1 MLGNMFRSSLKNRY
15 KYKKGFTLIEL
26 LLVSGMSAIL
36 FGLIIF
42 SLVGFRN
49 TSSQQSST
57 ASLVSDI
64 KSQQFKAMMG
74 ETEGRADSDNYGI
87 YFYADRYVLFHGSSF
102 NPNDSTN
109 FTVDLPE
116 DLAIESVSFPNSVI
130 IFEKLSGEI
139 LGFVPGSDSLTI
151 RALNVN
157 KEIVITLNRYGVIT
171 QIN

>member
-1 MLGNMFRSSLKNRY
+1 MPDNMFAFSSKSKT

-49 TSSQQSST
+49 TSSQQSSA

-87 YFYADRYVLFHGSSF
+87 YFYSDRYVLFHGSGF
-102 NPNDSTN
+102 NPDEPTN

-116 DLAIESVSFPNSVI
+116 DLEIASVSFPGSEI
-130 IFEKLSGEI
+130 IFEKISGEI
-139 LGFVPGSDSLTI
+139 IGFSPGSDSLTI

-157 KEIVITLNRYGVIT
+157 KEIIISLNRYGVIT
-171 QIN
+171 GIN

>member
-1 MLGNMFRSSLKNRY
+1 MSIFALKTNT
-15 KYKKGFTLIEL
+15 KLSKGFTLIEL

-42 SLVGFRN
+42 SLMGFRN
-49 TSSQQSST
+49 TSSQQSNT

-74 ETEGRADSDNYGI
+74 ETEGRTDSDNYGI
-87 YFYADRYVLFHGSSF
+87 YFYPDRYVLFHGSTF
-102 NPNDSTN
+102 NSDDPTN

-116 DLAIESVSFPNSVI
+116 DLAIASTTLTDNKV

-139 LGFVPGSDSLTI
+139 LGFVPGADSVTVK
-151 RALNVN
+151 ALNVN
-157 KEIVITLNRYGVIT
+157 KDIVISLNRYGVIT
-171 QIN
+171 QINL